1 MAGSIKIAISI
12 PGEEFRE
19 LEALRKQEGLS
30 RSKFIM
36 TAVKRFKEE
45 RKKERLAKIYTKGY
59 QQIPENL
66 QIAEGWEK
74 TSLEGLSDSRGE
86 W

>member
-1 MAGSIKIAISI
+1 M
-12 PGEEFRE
+12 PGEEFQE

-59 QQIPENL
+59 QRIPENL

-74 TSLEGLSDSRGE
+74 TSLEGFPASCGG
-86 W
+86 WQ

>member
-1 MAGSIKIAISI
+1 M
-12 PGEEFRE
+12 PGEEFQE

-59 QQIPENL
+59 QRIPENL

-74 TSLEGLSDSRGE
+74 TSLEGFSASCGG
-86 W
+86 WQ